1 SPKKLPNIVL
11 ARETFIKSF
20 KTSNNSVKSSKTAI
34 NRFFFKDSEKHTRNL
49 LYFGYCYNMSRSTS
63 TRTIYIVAE
72 YDRTDNLIDVDDT
85 ATTPA
90 PVEFEPAEQEES
102 DPFEQEES
110 EPAEQEE
117 SDHEA
122 SSHKTATPPTTAT
135 YYRCTPIDSPGPR
148 PLMVRSP
155 HILPGTPVGFASGLN
170 QFEKNMIRELTQV
183 ANTARYL
190 LDLQEDTMSG
200 VWGNI
205 HRMDTQMTWMQ
216 CDYREA
222 RAERRNAWCFNTTC

>member
-1 SPKKLPNIVL
+1 
-11 ARETFIKSF
+11 
-20 KTSNNSVKSSKTAI
+20 
-34 NRFFFKDSEKHTRNL
+34 
-49 LYFGYCYNMSRSTS
+49 
-63 TRTIYIVAE
+63 
-72 YDRTDNLIDVDDT
+72 IDVDDT

-155 HILPGTPVGFASGLN
+155 HVLPGTPVGFASGLN
-170 QFEKNMIRELTQV
+170 QFEKNMIRELTKV

-205 HRMDTQMTWMQ
+205 YRMDTQMTWMQ

-222 RAERRNAWCFNTTC
+222 RAERRNAWCFDTTCTDISKITRKPSKTGKHEHGKRKSTKEAKDSEAKPRKVNSQST